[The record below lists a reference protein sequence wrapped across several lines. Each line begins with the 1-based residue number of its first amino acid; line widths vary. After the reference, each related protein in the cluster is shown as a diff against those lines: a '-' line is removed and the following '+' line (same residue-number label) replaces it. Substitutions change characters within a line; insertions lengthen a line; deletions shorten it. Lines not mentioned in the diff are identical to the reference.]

1 MFDELRD
8 MSDESSEMEERDE
21 IFYDL
26 EAEAAPEVRVFGM
39 TVGQRLII
47 AILLLA
53 TVTVLGMSCLL
64 VFEKVWF

>member
-1 MFDELRD
+1 MFDDLRE

-39 TVGQRLII
+39 TVGQRFFI

-53 TVTVLGMSCLL
+53 TVAVLGMSCLL
-64 VFEKVWF
+64 VFEKVWY